1 MQNTIQ
7 MFTIGI
13 CYKDLSKVITCHQFN
28 YLLYTRR
35 IQFIENVIQQQYV
48 KKIAYL
54 ALSSSAVCG

>member
-35 IQFIENVIQQQYV
+35 IQFIENVIQQQ
-48 KKIAYL
+48 
-54 ALSSSAVCG
+54 